1 MSEGEVVGRR
11 RGGVVALLGSFA
23 FVGSATVG
31 LGSSAGA
38 APSSPPPFTTPGTFS
53 LLVPVGV
60 DSITVVAC
68 AARGGNG
75 EGGSD
80 RVTVNGGDGALGGQS
95 RATVPVTSGE
105 TLSVVVG
112 ARGGDGTG
120 FSSGGTGGTAGSGA
134 PNAAGTGGNGFDV
147 PNVPNSPFGEIVGG
161 PGGGGGGGSALLRGA
176 TELVSA
182 GGGGGGSGGAIRVT
196 GIGPVDG
203 VTGGSGGGA
212 TGSIGGAGHGGHGG
226 TQAAGGTPGTG
237 ASQGSP
243 QGNGD
248 GPNGGGG
255 GGGGHTGGGGGG
267 DGTVA
272 QPGGGGGGSGLDA
285 NAATFSNCA
294 NPTGNGDVNI
304 TYNGTTATTT
314 PQPIVAVPRFT
325 G

>member
-11 RGGVVALLGSFA
+11 RGVVVALLGSFA

-53 LLVPVGV
+53 LGVPAGV
-60 DSITVVAC
+60 DSVTVVAC
-68 AARGGNG
+68 AGRGGDGTGNG
-75 EGGSD
+75 S
-80 RVTVNGGDGALGGQS
+80 TVNGGAGALGGQS
-95 RATVPVTSGE
+95 TATVAVTSGE

-112 ARGGDGTG
+112 ARGGDGSG
-120 FSSGGTGGTAGSGA
+120 FGHSTDLGGTAGSGA
-134 PNAAGTGGNGFDV
+134 PNGAGTGGNGFDV
-147 PNVPNSPFGEIVGG
+147 TVPIFGEIIGG

-182 GGGGGGSGGAIRVT
+182 GGGGGGSGGAILVT

-212 TGSIGGAGHGGHGG
+212 TGNIGGAGHGGHGG

-248 GPNGGGG
+248 GLNGGGG

-304 TYNGTTATTT
+304 TYNATTTT
-314 PQPIVAVPRFT
+314 PQPTVAVARFT

>member
-1 MSEGEVVGRR
+1 MGGRR
-11 RGGVVALLGSFA
+11 DGVVALLGAFA
-23 FVGSATVG
+23 LLGLGAVG

-53 LLVPVGV
+53 LGVPAGV
-60 DSITVVAC
+60 DSVTVVAC
-68 AARGGNG
+68 AGRGGDG
-75 EGGSD
+75 TGDGS
-80 RVTVNGGDGALGGQS
+80 TVNGGSGAIGGQS
-95 RATVPVTSGE
+95 TATVAVTSGE

-120 FSSGGTGGTAGSGA
+120 FGHSTDLGGTAGSGA
-134 PNAAGTGGNGFDV
+134 PNGAGTGGNGFHVTV
-147 PNVPNSPFGEIVGG
+147 PVFGEIIGG

-182 GGGGGGSGGAIRVT
+182 GGGGGGSGGVILVT
-196 GIGPVDG
+196 GVGPIDG

-212 TGSIGGAGHGGHGG
+212 TGGMGGAGDGGHGG

-248 GPNGGGG
+248 GLNGGGG

-294 NPTGNGDVNI
+294 NPTGNGDVNL
-304 TYNGTTATTT
+304 TFNATTT
-314 PQPIVAVPRFT
+314 PTPLPGTLTVTPRFT